1 MGLDLIVESCA
12 RAGHEAE
19 WRRIIERSF
28 GDEELTEQETNRFQE
43 ISIPAYERLDA
54 PRVGYDPAA
63 NDWIVA
69 VRKAQTADEVAAV
82 LKEFHGYFAVALVKS
97 DGVPAYSHAGRYEGV
112 DETSFRGSL
121 LSDCKSVLN
130 KQLIAAAWEHRFPE
144 SAIEYGQ
151 ALLAAARAATES
163 GPQPAEKTGLLAQMG
178 LGFKPRPDNFT
189 HEEQIEIVDAAGR
202 WFIFW
207 GERGHAIR
215 AWT

>member
-12 RAGHEAE
+12 RAGHDTE
-19 WRRIIERSF
+19 WRRIVERSF
-28 GDEELTEQETNRFQE
+28 GDEELTEQETTRFQE
-43 ISIPAYERLDA
+43 ISIPAHERLDA

-63 NDWIVA
+63 DEWIIN
-69 VRKAQTADEVAAV
+69 VRKAQTADEAAAV
-82 LKEFHGYFAVALVKS
+82 LKEFHGYFAIALVKS
-97 DGVPAYSHAGRYEGV
+97 DGVPAYSHAGLGHDV
-112 DETSFRGSL
+112 DETSFRGSF
-121 LSDCKSVLN
+121 LSHCTSVLN

-151 ALLAAARAATES
+151 ALLAAARAASEL
-163 GPQPAEKTGLLAQMG
+163 GPQPARKKGFLAQMG

-215 AWT
+215 AWA